1 MRNKWRT
8 GSVMDPEGNWQG
20 NKQLEVILPVLAA
33 LERQGHEGKVVL
45 LYIPE
50 TSEDLSLEL

>member
-1 MRNKWRT
+1 M
-8 GSVMDPEGNWQG
+8 MDPEGNWQG
-20 NKQLEVILPVLAA
+20 NKQLQVILPVLAA

-45 LYIPE
+45 YIPE

>member
-1 MRNKWRT
+1 M
-8 GSVMDPEGNWQG
+8 MDPEGNWQG